1 MILANDATYYKNL
14 EKIITNGDTEAF
26 IQSRYIINSKDVTYL
41 HNEKI
46 LSSQHKSKIKD
57 QNSQVYFA
65 EKFNYS
71 INEEIIKGEK
81 FLIIT
86 NYNLPK
92 SDKFFLED
100 GIINLKDKKFIAKDT
115 KIKLHKDIFDN
126 TENDPRIEGVSSK
139 GDENIT
145 IINKGV
151 FTSCKK
157 NDTCP
162 PWSIQSDIIKH
173 DKIKKHSITKMQY

>member
-1 MILANDATYYKNL
+1 MLLIIKNL

-57 QNSQVYFA
+57 QDSQVYFA

-115 KIKLHKDIFDN
+115 KI
-126 TENDPRIEGVSSK
+126 
-139 GDENIT
+139 
-145 IINKGV
+145 
-151 FTSCKK
+151 
-157 NDTCP
+157 
-162 PWSIQSDIIKH
+162 
-173 DKIKKHSITKMQY
+173 